1 LHPTTKMLRLP
12 RVLNVANRS
21 FVSQSSLVVRSHHCV
36 TNPEQNDK
44 SKPIDLYGFHLSQPT
59 RSVYFL
65 CDENHISY
73 NKFAIDARKGETRNP
88 DFLTKFPMGK
98 VPVINDNG
106 YKLAEGAAILI
117 YLAEK
122 HHLSSWYP
130 ACEKNEISALQQRGA
145 INYWLHWHHGNLRC
159 GTLKVLVP
167 NYFPP
172 KNQSKEEVLNKGRK
186 EFARG
191 IKFLETYLN
200 KKFTSAAKEE
210 ENKKE
215 GSVFLCSENH
225 PTIADI
231 FLLPEVDQLSE
242 RGFNLFDYSPY
253 PNVQKWMKN
262 MQTCLTSYE
271 KNFEGV
277 TKEVKQWSA

>member
-1 LHPTTKMLRLP
+1 MLHLSKIKSVPGRYFVP
-12 RVLNVANRS
+12 QS
-21 FVSQSSLVVRSHHCV
+21 FLVVRNHHCAA
-36 TNPEQNDK
+36 TSQQNDK
-44 SKPIDLYGFHLSQPT
+44 PNHHQPIDLYGFHLSQPT

-88 DFLTKFPMGK
+88 EFLAKFPMGK
-98 VPVINDNG
+98 VPVIYDNG
-106 YKLAEGAAILI
+106 FKLAEGAAILI
-117 YLAEK
+117 YLSEK

-130 ACEKNEISALQQRGA
+130 ACERNELSTIQQRGA

-159 GTLKVLVP
+159 GTLKILVP
-167 NYFPP
+167 NFFPP

-191 IKFLETYLN
+191 IKFLEAYLN
-200 KKFTSAAKEE
+200 KKSTGLKDEV
-210 ENKKE
+210 NI
-215 GSVFLCSENH
+215 FLCSENH
-225 PTIADI
+225 PTIADL

-253 PNVQKWMKN
+253 PNVLKWMKN
-262 MQTCLTSYE
+262 MQTTLSSYE

-277 TKEVKQWSA
+277 TKEVKHWSA